1 MSIHPSEAL
10 KLCKRCSRMAPQSH
24 DYCSR
29 CGSHSW
35 VDAPS
40 GISQATSPTA
50 GYGGQL
56 GIAPWTIGDLARGI
70 GFFTAQAFTIFLMF
84 ILATLLIEDANLG
97 LYALVVVT
105 LILEGVLLATV
116 WIFAVAKYRIS
127 WRALGLWRLPNAGDV
142 ILAGSVF
149 LVGIGVQVGYLTI
162 LRLIGVDTGRVTPS
176 TFIEEGGVVLVLL
189 SILALAVAPVA
200 EEIFFRG
207 FIFGGAATRYGFM
220 KGALA
225 SAALFSIAH
234 IEPLKFL
241 PLFVL
246 GFLLAWIYH
255 KTGALWGSMIAHLL
269 NNALVLVVI
278 LT

>member
-1 MSIHPSEAL
+1 M
-10 KLCKRCSRMAPQSH
+10 
-24 DYCSR
+24 
-29 CGSHSW
+29 G
-35 VDAPS
+35 V
-40 GISQATSPTA
+40 SQATSPTA

-56 GIAPWTIGDLARGI
+56 GTAPWTVGDLARGI
-70 GFFTAQAFTIFLMF
+70 GFFTAQAFTIFLLF
-84 ILATLLIEDANLG
+84 ILATLLIDDANLG
-97 LYALVVVT
+97 LYALVVT
-105 LILEGVLLATV
+105 FILEGVLLATV
-116 WIFAVAKYRIS
+116 WIFAVAKYQIS
-127 WRALGLWRLPNAGDV
+127 WRALGLWRRPNAGDV

-189 SILALAVAPVA
+189 SILALVVAPVA

-207 FIFGGAATRYGFM
+207 FIFGGVATRYGFM

-269 NNALVLVVI
+269 NNALALLVLV

>member
-10 KLCKRCSRMAPQSH
+10 KLCKRCNQMARQAY

-29 CGSHSW
+29 CGSRSW
-35 VDAPS
+35 VAAPQ
-40 GISQATSPTA
+40 GVSQAASPTA
-50 GYGGQL
+50 GYGGKL
-56 GIAPWTIGDLARGI
+56 GIAPWTVGDLARGI
-70 GFFTAQAFTIFLMF
+70 GFFTAQAFTIFLLF

-97 LYALVVVT
+97 LYALVVT
-105 LILEGVLLATV
+105 FILEGVLLATV

-149 LVGIGVQVGYLTI
+149 LVGIGVQVGYLSI
-162 LRLIGVDTGRVTPS
+162 LKLIGVDTGRVTPT

-207 FIFGGAATRYGFM
+207 FIFGGAATRYGFI

-269 NNALVLVVI
+269 NNALALLVVI